1 MISRVLEINEP
12 FIGGTPDVLQMP
24 IVYTVDDYNM
34 YTPEQSFLRIL
45 AWQERVHLWAPT
57 AHRFSIEELDE
68 WMRTHEFPR
77 IPGDIPG
84 MSLAD
89 RHRQYSVRRLE
100 GLTHSEAEA
109 VMVGDYCCWRLV
121 SRYRPT
127 PRMRLH
133 ARNIMQAYLQ
143 NPREFVVHPD
153 MWDGD
158 TDSDTVNYSDFGGGG
173 FGAETQEYS
182 DMTSL
187 SPTQEPS
194 LSDTIDFPF
203 GSSV

>member
-1 MISRVLEINEP
+1 MIYREHVLHEP
-12 FIGGTPDVLQMP
+12 FIGFSPDALQMP
-24 IVYTVDDYNM
+24 LVYTVDDYNV

-45 AWQERVHLWAPT
+45 AWQERIYPGEPLAN
-57 AHRFSIEELDE
+57 RFSIDELEE

-77 IPGDIPG
+77 IPGGIPG

-109 VMVGDYCCWRLV
+109 VMVGDYCYWRLV

-143 NPREFVVHPD
+143 APFVVHPD
-153 MWDGD
+153 LYDGD
-158 TDSDTVNYSDFGGGG
+158 TESDTQQYSDFGSRP
-173 FGAETQEYS
+173 Q
-182 DMTSL
+182 
-187 SPTQEPS
+187 
-194 LSDTIDFPF
+194 
-203 GSSV
+203 